1 MGRGGA
7 GSGLLVPFCE
17 GTWWL
22 FLRRGPGHSSR
33 SPEPSWHSLVP
44 GLSAPP
50 RSPPVLSPL
59 WHFNCAFTLWGAF
72 VHSPWGFLSPFWT
85 TLSDGGEA
93 LQDPEWILRTSLR
106 VLGAAAQIE
115 SDGRGIATG
124 ALVKCWQVPGSMEIP
139 HPRRLPR
146 FCQPYSVCNTPG
158 KGACSVRQDGQHPP
172 LPILIKSG
180 WVTSSVWL
188 WYSLPSA
195 SLLTWTKYALFC
207 WLLGAYR
214 DDLGGL
220 RGDFEPRCAE
230 ALC

>member
-1 MGRGGA
+1 M
-7 GSGLLVPFCE
+7 
-17 GTWWL
+17 
-22 FLRRGPGHSSR
+22 
-33 SPEPSWHSLVP
+33 
-44 GLSAPP
+44 
-50 RSPPVLSPL
+50 
-59 WHFNCAFTLWGAF
+59 
-72 VHSPWGFLSPFWT
+72 SPFWT

-93 LQDPEWILRTSLR
+93 LQDPEWIVRTSLR

-115 SDGRGIATG
+115 SDDRGIATG

-139 HPRRLPR
+139 HPRRLPP
-146 FCQPYSVCNTPG
+146 FCQPHSVCNTPG

-220 RGDFEPRCAE
+220 RGDFEPRSSE
-230 ALC
+230 ALCWWVTDLSLVLKMRFDDLKMNLAWSSLRLRSTALHFLELLKGVQS